1 MTHAA
6 QFVLT
11 HGALVLFLWILIQQ
25 IGLPVPSAPLLI
37 SVGSLASSGRIDFA
51 SSLMAAFGASFLAD
65 TFWYHIGRLGWSRSD
80 YFPLT
85 TANWKGRALAL
96 IKRHSGGALV
106 GSKFVAS
113 SNLVSLLAGRGRLSV

>member
-25 IGLPVPSAPLLI
+25 IGVPIPSAPLLI
-37 SVGSLASSGRIDFA
+37 SVGSLASSGRIDYA

-65 TFWYHIGRLGWSRSD
+65 
-80 YFPLT
+80 P
-85 TANWKGRALAL
+85 
-96 IKRHSGGALV
+96 SGITWG
-106 GSKFVAS
+106 G
-113 SNLVSLLAGRGRLSV
+113 

>member
-25 IGLPVPSAPLLI
+25 IGVPIPSAPLLI

-51 SSLMAAFGASFLAD
+51 SPLMAALGASLLAD

-80 YFPLT
+80 YFACQASHVT
-85 TANWKGRALAL
+85 SYDRWALASVPGFR
-96 IKRHSGGALV
+96 KS
-106 GSKFVAS
+106 
-113 SNLVSLLAGRGRLSV
+113 SLLPCNWHVYLPVLRYRL